1 MKIFSN
7 FPQKLIRDERF
18 FIGLEPEDDS
28 NWLPAQLLRSTNGI
42 SCTGNNNEETVVNVL
57 RLFLSMACSP
67 NVTLNGRLLIE
78 VLSRCGEFWEY
89 GTRSVKAASL
99 ASASQCLRTFC
110 NFLKDE
116 ADELKRTAPSGS
128 NLLATTTIYNEVIPV
143 MQWLCSKLIE
153 PNNGTPKKQRSSLF
167 LMECILTLTSSL
179 PHDVHSS
186 PHFTAFLWK
195 TFCPSLAASLG
206 SPGRVNIDKK
216 FSYKD
221 AIHII
226 ESENRGF
233 FTRPGLDGPEARCV
247 YLTAVQLL
255 RIAGAQGSLRPVLE
269 ALFHRMLLL
278 PLPQNRSEPL
288 RCVRDAFKN
297 PQRLIDL
304 SVILHYDKNQSVS
317 DDMELFRLIID
328 SMEECAISANSAF
341 GSDESLHS
349 SIECLVGLLSSLQ
362 MLCTGEIDNVMTDQ
376 VAGAINV
383 RYASIKE
390 ADYYGPLTYQS
401 LIRLPR
407 DYRDAVAELK
417 QNRFDVPS
425 DSDTEDANINTQPE
439 ADLVSNGSG
448 ETEGPED
455 DGDSSDEQSRAEANW
470 LYSHFSDAKIDGES
484 DRKHAKEFAK
494 IIKAELVPSLLK
506 LHSSIEIDSE
516 IQEFSSNVC
525 HQNSMNVSDFDYNLT
540 AINADGIYLA
550 VYSTFLLSL
559 QLMRVGHYNKT
570 NVSHVILE
578 KLSN

>member
-1 MKIFSN
+1 MKN
-7 FPQKLIRDERF
+7 FLFQNKKYRKYYSQLLKRLSRF
-18 FIGLEPEDDS
+18 FCYFGFDLIS
-28 NWLPAQLLRSTNGI
+28 WLPAQLLRSTNGI
-42 SCTGNNNEETVVNVL
+42 SCTGNSSEETVVNVL

-67 NVTLNGRLLIE
+67 NITLNGRLLIE

-89 GTRSVKAASL
+89 GTRSTKAASL

-153 PNNGTPKKQRSSLF
+153 PNNGTPKKQHSSLF

-179 PHDVHSS
+179 PSDVHSS

-255 RIAGAQGSLRPVLE
+255 RVAGAQGSLRPVLE

-317 DDMELFRLIID
+317 EDMELFRLIID
-328 SMEECAISANSAF
+328 SMEECAISAHSAF

-349 SIECLVGLLSSLQ
+349 SIESLVGLLSSLQ
-362 MLCTGEIDNVMTDQ
+362 TLCTGEIDNIMTDQ
-376 VAGAINV
+376 VAKVINL
-383 RYASIKE
+383 RYATLKE

-401 LIRLPR
+401 LVRLPR
-407 DYRDAVAELK
+407 EYRGK
-417 QNRFDVPS
+417 
-425 DSDTEDANINTQPE
+425 I
-439 ADLVSNGSG
+439 
-448 ETEGPED
+448 ETFVL
-455 DGDSSDEQSRAEANW
+455 NC
-470 LYSHFSDAKIDGES
+470 F
-484 DRKHAKEFAK
+484 
-494 IIKAELVPSLLK
+494 
-506 LHSSIEIDSE
+506 
-516 IQEFSSNVC
+516 
-525 HQNSMNVSDFDYNLT
+525 
-540 AINADGIYLA
+540 
-550 VYSTFLLSL
+550 
-559 QLMRVGHYNKT
+559 
-570 NVSHVILE
+570 
-578 KLSN
+578 

>member
-1 MKIFSN
+1 M
-7 FPQKLIRDERF
+7 
-18 FIGLEPEDDS
+18 
-28 NWLPAQLLRSTNGI
+28 
-42 SCTGNNNEETVVNVL
+42 NVL

-89 GTRSVKAASL
+89 GSRSIKAASL
-99 ASASQCLRTFC
+99 AASSQCLRTFC
-110 NFLKDE
+110 NFLTDE
-116 ADELKRTAPSGS
+116 AEELKRTAPSGS

-153 PNNGTPKKQRSSLF
+153 PNNGTPKKQHSSLF

-179 PHDVHSS
+179 PNDVHSS

-206 SPGRVNIDKK
+206 SPGRVNSDKK
-216 FSYKD
+216 FSYKE
-221 AIHII
+221 AMHII
-226 ESENRGF
+226 ESESRGF

-255 RIAGAQGSLRPVLE
+255 RIAGAQGQLRPVLE

-278 PLPQNRSEPL
+278 PLPTNRSEPL

-304 SVILHYDKNQSVS
+304 SVILHYDKNQSMS

-328 SMEECAISANSAF
+328 SIEECATYSSSSTF
-341 GSDESLHS
+341 GSEESLQS
-349 SIECLVGLLSSLQ
+349 SIECLVSLLSSLQ
-362 MLCTGEIDNVMTDQ
+362 TLCTGDVENVMSDQ
-376 VAGAINV
+376 VAETINA
-383 RYASIKE
+383 RYASLKE
-390 ADYYGPLTYQS
+390 TDYYGPLTYQS

-417 QNRFDVPS
+417 QSRFDLPS
-425 DSDTEDANINTQPE
+425 DSDNEETAHPDG
-439 ADLVSNGSG
+439 DLVSNGSGSG

-455 DGDSSDEQSRAEANW
+455 DCESSDGQSKAEANW
-470 LYSHFSDAKIDGES
+470 LYSHFCDAKIDGES
-484 DRKHAKEFAK
+484 DRKHAREFAK
-494 IIKAELVPSLLK
+494 ILKLQLVPSLLK

-525 HQNSMNVSDFDYNLT
+525 HRNSINVSDFDYNLT
-540 AINADGIYLA
+540 VVNADGIYLA

-559 QLMRVGHYNKT
+559 QLMRLGHYDVIDVSLFPSHRRHNSLLDLSFSGANNDS
-570 NVSHVILE
+570 NVGAAVCHVSTERWCPGLPVVG
-578 KLSN
+578 LAT

>member
-1 MKIFSN
+1 MN
-7 FPQKLIRDERF
+7 LQKLIRDERF

-42 SCTGNNNEETVVNVL
+42 SCVGNNNDETVVNVL

-89 GTRSVKAASL
+89 GTRSCKAASL

-110 NFLKDE
+110 SFLKDE
-116 ADELKRTAPSGS
+116 AEELKRTAPSGS

-153 PNNGTPKKQRSSLF
+153 PNNGTPKKQHSSLF

-186 PHFTAFLWK
+186 SHFTAFLWK
-195 TFCPSLAASLG
+195 TFCPSLSASLG
-206 SPGRVNIDKK
+206 LPGRVNIDKK

-233 FTRPGLDGPEARCV
+233 FTRPGLDGAEAKCV

-297 PQRLIDL
+297 PERLIDL

-328 SMEECAISANSAF
+328 SMEECAISANSSF

-349 SIECLVGLLSSLQ
+349 SIECLVGLLTSLQ
-362 MLCTGEIDNVMTDQ
+362 TLCTGDIENLMTDQ
-376 VAGAINV
+376 VAEAINA
-383 RYASIKE
+383 RYGCLKE

-425 DSDTEDANINTQPE
+425 DSDTEDVNVPNVPDGDDI
-439 ADLVSNGSG
+439 LSNGSG
-448 ETEGPED
+448 ETEGPEED
-455 DGDSSDEQSRAEANW
+455 CDSSDELSKAEANW
-470 LYSHFSDAKIDGES
+470 LYSRFHDSKIDGES
-484 DRKHAKEFAK
+484 DRKHAREFAK
-494 IIKAELVPSLLK
+494 TIKFELVPSLLK
-506 LHSSIEIDSE
+506 HHSSIEIDSE

-525 HQNSMNVSDFDYNLT
+525 NLNSMKVSDFDYNST

-550 VYSTFLLSL
+550 IHSTFLLSL
-559 QLMRVGHYNKT
+559 QLMRIGHYDKM
-570 NVSHVILE
+570 NVSFFSE
-578 KLSN
+578 T

>member
-1 MKIFSN
+1 
-7 FPQKLIRDERF
+7 
-18 FIGLEPEDDS
+18 
-28 NWLPAQLLRSTNGI
+28 
-42 SCTGNNNEETVVNVL
+42 
-57 RLFLSMACSP
+57 MACSP
-67 NVTLNGRLLIE
+67 NATLNGRLLIE

-89 GTRSVKAASL
+89 GTRSIKAASL
-99 ASASQCLRTFC
+99 AAASQCLRTFC
-110 NFLKDE
+110 SFLKDE
-116 ADELKRTAPSGS
+116 ADELKRTAPTGT
-128 NLLATTTIYNEVIPV
+128 NLMATATIYNEVIPV

-153 PNNGTPKKQRSSLF
+153 PGTVSTPSKKQHSSLF
-167 LMECILTLTSSL
+167 FIESILTLTSSL
-179 PHDVHSS
+179 PSDVHSS

-195 TFCPSLAASLG
+195 TFCPNLAASLG

-221 AIHII
+221 AIHMI

-233 FTRPGLDGPEARCV
+233 FTRPGLDGSEARCV
-247 YLTAVQLL
+247 YLTAIQLL

-288 RCVRDAFKN
+288 RCVRDAFKS

-341 GSDESLHS
+341 GSDDSLHS

-362 MLCTGEIDNVMTDQ
+362 TLCTGDVENIVNDQ
-376 VAGAINV
+376 VADVINA
-383 RYASIKE
+383 RYSDLKD
-390 ADYYGPLTYQS
+390 ADYHGPLTYQS
-401 LIRLPR
+401 LVRLPR

-417 QNRFDVPS
+417 QGRSFDPS
-425 DSDTEDANINTQPE
+425 DSDNEDNNNAQTINHHEIDQ
-439 ADLVSNGSG
+439 VSNGSG
-448 ETEGPED
+448 DTEGPEND
-455 DGDSSDEQSRAEANW
+455 DDSSDEQSKAEANW
-470 LYSHFSDAKIDGES
+470 LYSHFNEAKIDGET

-494 IIKAELVPSLLK
+494 IIQTQLVPKLLK

-525 HQNSMNVSDFDYNLT
+525 HQNSMNFSDFDYNLT

-550 VYSTFLLSL
+550 TYSTFLLSL
-559 QLMRVGHYNKT
+559 QLMRAGHYEKT
-570 NVSHVILE
+570 NVSTLSE
-578 KLSN
+578 KLSNFN